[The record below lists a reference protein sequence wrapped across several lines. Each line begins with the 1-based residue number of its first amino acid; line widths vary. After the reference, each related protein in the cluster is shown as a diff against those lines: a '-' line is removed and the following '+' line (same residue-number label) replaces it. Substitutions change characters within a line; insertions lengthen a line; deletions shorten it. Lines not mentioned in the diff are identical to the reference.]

1 MEQVEKNVI
10 TSFDLAKKD
19 ILALR
24 NKMAELVEV
33 QEFLLRKVSR
43 IENKP
48 VVKTRIIKSKPKTIT
63 KTRTIVKTITKAAKK
78 IFVASKEGKSFHLK
92 TCPFAQNIKPKR
104 KLVFKT
110 KNAALNKGYKP
121 CKCIK

>member
-1 MEQVEKNVI
+1 MNQTEKNI
-10 TSFDLAKKD
+10 RASFDLAKRD
-19 ILALR
+19 ITALR
-24 NKMAELVEV
+24 NKVSELVEV

-43 IENKP
+43 LASKP
-48 VVKTRIIKSKPKTIT
+48 ISKAKPKTIT
-63 KTRTIVKTITKAAKK
+63 KTRTIVKTITKAPKK

-92 TCPFAQNIKPKR
+92 TCPFAKNIKPKR

-121 CKCIK
+121 CKCVK

>member
-19 ILALR
+19 IIALR

-33 QEFLLRKVSR
+33 QEFLLRKVSKLGY
-43 IENKP
+43 KP
-48 VVKTRIIKSKPKTIT
+48 VSEAKPKTIT
-63 KTRTIVKTITKAAKK
+63 KTRTIVKTVTKAPKK

-92 TCPFAQNIKPKR
+92 TCPFAQNIKPKT
-104 KLVFKT
+104 KVVFKT

>member
-10 TSFDLAKKD
+10 TSFKLAKKD
-19 ILALR
+19 IIALK
-24 NKMAELVEV
+24 NKITELVEV

-43 IENKP
+43 LGYKP
-48 VVKTRIIKSKPKTIT
+48 VFKAKPKTKTIT
-63 KTRTIVKTITKAAKK
+63 KTRTIIKTVTKAPKK

-92 TCPFAQNIKPKR
+92 TCPFAQNIKPKS
-104 KLVFKT
+104 KVVFKT